1 MKALIVS
8 STAAALAATG
18 IYHLINIRNATCKV
32 PVRQII
38 SSDRIADSLAQS
50 KAVKIVN
57 PYDHVPIHDTRSITI
72 RVAETLSNEEI
83 LTRFVKGLFGGHV
96 FGLERSLLIA
106 TKKEI
111 TRFEGMKSSWIVAR
125 T

>member
-1 MKALIVS
+1 MKTLIAV

-18 IYHLINIRNATCKV
+18 IYHLINIRTATHNV

-38 SSDRIADSLAQS
+38 SSDRITDSLAQS

-57 PYDHVPIHDTRSITI
+57 PYDHVLIHDTRNITI
-72 RVAETLSNEEI
+72 RVPETLSDEEI
-83 LTRFVKGLFGGHV
+83 LAHFVKGFFGGCV
-96 FGLERSLLIA
+96 FGLERGLLIA

-111 TRFEGMKSSWIVAR
+111 THFEGMKSSWVVAR

>member
-1 MKALIVS
+1 MRALIVS

-18 IYHLINIRNATCKV
+18 IYHLINIRNATGNV
-32 PVRQII
+32 PARQII
-38 SSDRIADSLAQS
+38 SSDRISDSLAQS

-57 PYDHVPIHDTRSITI
+57 PYDHVPIHDTRNITI
-72 RVAETLSNEEI
+72 RVAETLSDEEI
-83 LTRFVKGLFGGHV
+83 LARFVKGFFGGHV
-96 FGLERSLLIA
+96 LGLERGLLIA

-111 TRFEGMKSSWIVAR
+111 TRFEGMNISWIVAR